1 MSDSPNQEARTAVT
15 WMMPAAAAVDPR
27 QTLPQQTA
35 IVDEMNALM
44 SGWMKRRQEALHTG
58 LQALQT
64 MATSRDPATA
74 AKVCAEW
81 MTGSL
86 ERIAAD
92 VRDVRDHSNRM
103 AELGQQAMQTV
114 LASQPAMTPGAEPA
128 KTPAETMR
136 AAA

>member
-1 MSDSPNQEARTAVT
+1 MSDSPNRESRTAVT
-15 WMMPAAAAVDPR
+15 WMMPTAAAVDPR

-35 IVDEMNALM
+35 IVDAMNALM

-58 LQALQT
+58 LQALQE

-74 AKVCAEW
+74 ARVCAEW

-114 LASQPAMTPGAEPA
+114 LASQPAMVPGGEAAKKPDEPLR
-128 KTPAETMR
+128 T
-136 AAA
+136 AA